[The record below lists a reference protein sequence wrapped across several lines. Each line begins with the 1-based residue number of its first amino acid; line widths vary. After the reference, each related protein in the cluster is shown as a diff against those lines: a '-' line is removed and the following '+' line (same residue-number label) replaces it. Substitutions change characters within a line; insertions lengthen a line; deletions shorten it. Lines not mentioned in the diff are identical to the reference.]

1 MRTALLYVCIA
12 LTLGCAAHSDES
24 VAEWRDA
31 AVRWRDALYQLHRT
45 LHTSAGFS
53 FWDCNYDRPVYFIR
67 GEYLDTAWVKKHEE
81 RHIQQ
86 MNAVSSCAVW
96 QVLSDDSLF
105 RARME
110 EDAARYSRRP

>member
-1 MRTALLYVCIA
+1 MRTALLYLGII
-12 LTLGCAAHSDES
+12 LTLGCATSRDVE

-31 AVRWRDALYQLHRT
+31 AIRWRDALFQLHKT

-53 FWDCNYDRPVYFIR
+53 FWDCQYDKPVFYIR

-96 QVLSDDSLF
+96 QVLSEDSLF

-110 EDAARYSRRP
+110 EDAHRASGRP